1 MEQPLVETIYGKS
14 LRLNIPRLTCDQTN
28 CTEQNI
34 FLASRSSSAPASEA
48 VIRHTNSYILS
59 MINCFVDFFI
69 QYQTVDDE
77 PIDTTDAVMQMILEL
92 KKIIFSLCLLNAD
105 LPNNFQIF
113 FAMFQDKYG
122 ACIMTIKNKFEIVQD
137 VGVPDSTMRETIEGK
152 PTSFV
157 WLKQKST
164 NLFLLGL
171 SYKVLSLSGS
181 LGIQIKDISD
191 IIRAE
196 KKRESGG
203 KQSFILQFLPYD
215 KEVKCFEKVDLFFL
229 ENMNSI
235 IFQKVSRLAGINGGS
250 KYLKIKYNK
259 SQKNKSRKFKYIKKS
274 KKGRKHSQYSRR
286 KRTQNKIL

>member
-1 MEQPLVETIYGKS
+1 METIYGNS
-14 LRLNIPRLTCDQTN
+14 LGLNIPRLTCDQTT

-69 QYQTVDDE
+69 QYQTVDEE

-92 KKIIFSLCLLNAD
+92 KKIIFSFCLLNTD

-137 VGVPDSTMRETIEGK
+137 VGVPGSTMRETIEGNSK
-152 PTSFV
+152 SFV

-196 KKRESGG
+196 KKRERSG

-229 ENMNSI
+229 DKMNSI
-235 IFQKVSRLAGINGGS
+235 IFQKISELAGVDGGS
-250 KYLKIKYNK
+250 KCPNIKYNK
-259 SQKNKSRKFKYIKKS
+259 KSKKNKSRKFKYIKKS
-274 KKGRKHSQYSRR
+274 KKGLKYSRHNQR
-286 KRTQNKIL
+286 KRPQNKIGL

>member
-28 CTEQNI
+28 CVEQNI
-34 FLASRSSSAPASEA
+34 FLASRSSSAPPASEA
-48 VIRHTNSYILS
+48 VIRHTNNYILS

-77 PIDTTDAVMQMILEL
+77 PIDTTDAVMQTLFEL
-92 KKIIFSLCLLNAD
+92 KKIIFSLCLSGEPSNY
-105 LPNNFQIF
+105 FQQF

-137 VGVPDSTMRETIEGK
+137 VGVPDLTRKETFENK

-171 SYKVLSLSGS
+171 SYKVLSLSG
-181 LGIQIKDISD
+181 LHGIQIKDISD

-235 IFQKVSRLAGINGGS
+235 IFQKVSRLAGVDGGS
-250 KYLKIKYNK
+250 KCIKIKYNK
-259 SQKNKSRKFKYIKKS
+259 SQKNKSRKFKYRKNT
-274 KKGRKHSQYSRR
+274 KKGIKYSQCSRR